1 MKHRRFGACLARIL
15 TFSFG
20 ATLAS
25 CGLLAPKSAPATSA
39 LEHAHLDRRADP
51 CTDFNRYAN
60 GGWIAGNP
68 VPAELGSWGTF
79 HEVQQRNE
87 RVLRKLLERA
97 SARRRAPESEA
108 ERVLGEFY
116 CACMDEARAQREGA
130 APLRPWLQRIDALG
144 ERAELLPLLAQLH
157 AQAVFAV
164 FGFDGD
170 AGFADPTRAI
180 AWAWQGGIG
189 LPDRDDYLLEDEAS
203 RERRASYEQHVQR
216 MLELLGD
223 ERAQASAGAARV
235 LAFETE
241 LARASMD
248 KWKLRDPSE
257 LDHCMSPAEASAL
270 TPGFD
275 WEAYV
280 AQLGLPPVAQMN
292 LSQPDFFAAVGRMCA
307 QTELEDWRAYLRWQ
321 LVTHAAPTLSR
332 AFVDEDFRF
341 HGALL
346 AGLQRQPERWKRCLG
361 AVEETLGEALGQV
374 YVAEAF
380 APQAKERARAMVSD
394 LITAFRARIG
404 QSAWMSAPTRERAL
418 AKLDKLTIK
427 IGYPDRPRDWSGL
440 ALGARSHFELR
451 LAADAHELRRRWARI
466 GQPIDPAEWGMSA
479 HEVNAYYNP
488 LRNEIAFPA
497 GILQPPFFS
506 GEADDALN
514 YGAIGAV
521 IGHELTHGFDDGG
534 RQFDADGK
542 LADWWEEA
550 DALEFERRAQL
561 VREHYASY
569 VALDELRVDG
579 ELTLGENIADLGGV
593 AIAYDA
599 LRARLVAGAPNAAAA
614 PVALL
619 DGFTPEQRFF
629 LAWARTWRAN
639 AREQTLRLQVQ
650 TDEHAPAHV
659 RAVAPLVNHPA
670 FATAFGCAPGESA
683 AAPLA
688 PQALGLW

>member
-1 MKHRRFGACLARIL
+1 MKNLRLRSELARAL
-15 TFSFG
+15 TLAIG
-20 ATLAS
+20 AMLAS
-25 CGLLAPKSAPATSA
+25 CGLLAPKPAPASSE
-39 LEHAHLDRRADP
+39 LEHAHFDRRADP

-60 GGWIAGNP
+60 GGWIAHNP

-87 RVLRKLLERA
+87 RVLRKLLEAA
-97 SARRRAPESEA
+97 SARRREPRSEA

-130 APLRPWLQRIDALG
+130 APLKPWLLQIEQLD
-144 ERAELLPLLAQLH
+144 ERAELLPLLARLH
-157 AQAVFAV
+157 AQGIFAA
-164 FGFDGD
+164 FAFDGD

-180 AWAWQGGIG
+180 AWAWQGGLG
-189 LPDRDDYLLEDEAS
+189 LPDRDDYLLDDEPS
-203 RERRASYEQHVQR
+203 RERRASYAQHVQR
-216 MLELLGD
+216 MHELLG
-223 ERAQASAGAARV
+223 ESRAEANASAARV
-235 LAFETE
+235 LAFESQ
-241 LARASMD
+241 LAQASMD
-248 KWKLRDPSE
+248 KWRLRDPSE

-275 WEAYV
+275 WESYV
-280 AQLGLPPVAQMN
+280 TQLGLPPVAQLN
-292 LSQPDFFAAVGRMCA
+292 LSQPDFFAAVGALCA
-307 QTELEDWRAYLRWQ
+307 QAPLEDWRAYLRWQ

-361 AVEETLGEALGQV
+361 ATEETLGEALGQA
-374 YVAEAF
+374 YVAQAF
-380 APQAKERARAMVSD
+380 APQAKERARAMVDD
-394 LITAFRARIG
+394 LIAAFRARIG

-427 IGYPDRPRDWSGL
+427 IGYPDAPRDWSGL

-451 LAADAHELRRRWARI
+451 LAADAHELRRRWSRI

-534 RQFDADGK
+534 RQFDEGGK
-542 LADWWEEA
+542 LADWWEA
-550 DALEFERRAQL
+550 SDALEFERRAQL

-569 VALDELRVDG
+569 AALGELRVDG

-599 LRARLVAGAPNAAAA
+599 LRARLAAGAPSA
-614 PVALL
+614 PI

-670 FATAFGCAPGESA
+670 FYQAFGCGPGEGA
-683 AAPLA
+683 AVPLA

>member
-1 MKHRRFGACLARIL
+1 MTKQLGRCFAFLAALAI
-15 TFSFG
+15 G
-20 ATLAS
+20 ATLAG
-25 CGLLAPKSAPATSA
+25 CGLLAPKPAPASSR
-39 LEHAHLDRRADP
+39 LDPAHFDRRADP
-51 CTDFNRYAN
+51 CSDFNRYAN
-60 GGWIAGNP
+60 GGWIAQHP
-68 VPAELGSWGTF
+68 VPADLGSWGTF

-87 RVLRKLLERA
+87 RVLRQLLEAA
-97 SARRRAPESEA
+97 SARRREPQSEA

-116 CACMDEARAQREGA
+116 CACMDEARAEREGA
-130 APLRPWLQRIDALG
+130 APLRPWLQPIEQLEQREQLV
-144 ERAELLPLLAQLH
+144 PLVARLH
-157 AQAVFAV
+157 AHGIFPLFA
-164 FGFDGD
+164 FDAD

-180 AWAWQGGIG
+180 AWAWQGGLG
-189 LPDRDDYLLEDEAS
+189 LPDRDDYLLEDEPTRA
-203 RERRASYEQHVQR
+203 RRAAYEQHVQR
-216 MLELLGD
+216 MHELLG
-223 ERAQASAGAARV
+223 ETRGVARASAARV

-248 KWKLRDPSE
+248 KWRLRDPRE

-275 WEAYV
+275 WERYV
-280 AQLGLPPVAQMN
+280 AQLGLPPVAQLN
-292 LSQPDFFAAVGRMCA
+292 LSQPDFFAAVGRLCA
-307 QTELEDWRAYLRWQ
+307 EAPLEDWRAYLRWR
-321 LVTHAAPTLSR
+321 LVAHAAPVLSR

-341 HGALL
+341 HRALL
-346 AGLQRQPERWKRCLG
+346 TGVQRQAERWKRCLG
-361 AVEETLGEALGQV
+361 AVEESLGEALGQA
-374 YVAEAF
+374 YVAQAF
-380 APQAKERARAMVSD
+380 APQAKERARAMVDD
-394 LITAFRARIG
+394 LIAAFRARIE

-418 AKLDKLTIK
+418 QKLARLTIK
-427 IGYPDRPRDWSGL
+427 IGYPDEARDWSGL
-440 ALGARSHFELR
+440 ALGRGSHFDLR

-466 GQPIDPAEWGMSA
+466 GQPIDRAEWGMSA

-506 GEADDALN
+506 AEADDALN

-534 RQFDADGK
+534 RRFDADGR

-550 DALEFERRAQL
+550 DGLEFERRAQL
-561 VREHYASY
+561 VREHYAGY
-569 VALDELRVDG
+569 TVLDELRVDG

-599 LRARLVAGAPNAAAA
+599 LRARLAASAPNE
-614 PVALL
+614 PVKI

-659 RAVAPLVNHPA
+659 RAVAPLWNHPA
-670 FATAFGCAPGESA
+670 FAAAFGCAPGEVA
-683 AAPLA
+683 ALA
-688 PQALGLW
+688 PAALGLW